1 MRVSGAAASNARVLL
16 SKDCCQAF
24 AMVEGG
30 VFPLT
35 DISVQFSLLTW
46 DNDNQKYV
54 AKETAATESF
64 SSTQE
69 R

>member
-1 MRVSGAAASNARVLL
+1 
-16 SKDCCQAF
+16 
-24 AMVEGG
+24 MVEGG